1 MLTKEEDINNK
12 MILCKN
18 ILQNTY
24 EILELLKPL
33 IPFLLKMKEAKK
45 YREDGTFERVASLF
59 GDISDICEE
68 IENGSSPIDKNFEIL
83 GN

>member
-1 MLTKEEDINNK
+1 MLSKDEDINNK
-12 MILCKN
+12 MILCKD

-33 IPFLLKMKEAKK
+33 IPLLLKMKEAKQ
-45 YREDGTFERVASLF
+45 YRENGTFERVASLF
-59 GDISDICEE
+59 GEISDLCKE
-68 IENGSSPIDKNFEIL
+68 IEYSSVSSDINFELL